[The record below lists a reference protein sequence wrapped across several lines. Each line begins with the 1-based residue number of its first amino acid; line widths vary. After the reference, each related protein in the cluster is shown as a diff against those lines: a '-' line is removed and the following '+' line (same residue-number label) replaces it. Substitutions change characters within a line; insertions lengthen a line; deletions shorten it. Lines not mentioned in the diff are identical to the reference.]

1 MVCACVQES
10 IATVDT
16 SDSESPYYLYGD
28 FVFRAWIEYDA
39 SNDHQISVW
48 LDNCSQSTSSCSK
61 VPTSRPPL
69 LFSNY
74 DLSAVFGGGE
84 SIYVG
89 ISASTGGFVEG
100 AVIYSWSF
108 DAYA

>member
-1 MVCACVQES
+1 MQES

-48 LDNCSQSTSSCSK
+48 LDNCSQSKSACSQS
-61 VPTSRPPL
+61 PTSCPPL
-69 LFSNY
+69 LLSNY

>member
-1 MVCACVQES
+1 MQES

-48 LDNCSQSTSSCSK
+48 LDNCSKSTSSCSQN
-61 VPTSRPPL
+61 PTSRTPL
-69 LFSNY
+69 LVSSY
-74 DLSAVFGGGE
+74 DLSSIFCNGD

-89 ISASTGGFVEG
+89 ISATTGALVEG
-100 AVIYSWSF
+100 AVLYSWAFQAQS
-108 DAYA
+108 